1 MEIWKDVKGYEGLY
15 QVSNLG
21 NVKGLER
28 KVKNKNGY
36 RTVKP
41 DKIKMYIH
49 NNYYIVNLYKG
60 SKQKTNSVHQ
70 LVAESFLNHTR
81 QGHKLLVDHIDN
93 NPLNNSVCNL
103 QIVTNRFNTKKEQ
116 SNYSS
121 SYKGVYF
128 HKKTKKWVSRI
139 LINKK
144 RILLGSFNCE
154 LKAAHSYA
162 KALKELV

>member
-36 RTVKP
+36 RIVKP
-41 DKIKMYIH
+41 NKIKMYIH
-49 NNYYIVNLYKG
+49 NTYYIVHLNKK
-60 SKQKTNSVHQ
+60 SKRKSHSVHQ
-70 LVAESFLNHTR
+70 LVAESFLNHKR
-81 QGHKLLVDHIDN
+81 QGHNLVVDHIDN
-93 NPLNNSVCNL
+93 NPLNNAVCNL
-103 QIVTNRFNTKKEQ
+103 QIVTNRFNTRKEQ

-121 SYKGVYF
+121 SYKGVCF
-128 HKKTKKWVSRI
+128 NKKSKKWVSRI

-144 RILLGSFNCE
+144 RITLGSFDCE
-154 LKAAHSYA
+154 LRAAQSYIKAV
-162 KALKELV
+162 KELV